1 MNKYLLVNFVVGIA
15 FLLVAIVVTSAS
27 ANALSTWHTFLGS
40 SSYDFLSDITA
51 DKEGNIYAIGNSN
64 VTWGPA
70 PLNPHSGGDDTFI
83 AKLNGNG
90 ALEWN
95 TFLGGATGSESITLD
110 EAGNIYIVGSS
121 VYIWGTSPI
130 NPYTGG
136 REAYI
141 AKLNNNGV
149 LQWHTFLGSYGE
161 DYGQGIILDK
171 SGNIYV
177 IGESEFSWGSSPV
190 YPHMGDFDVFV
201 AKLNNNGVLQW
212 HTFLGS
218 YGEDYGRGIGVDATG
233 NLYLTGWSQIG
244 WGLPINPYA
253 GAPDAFVAKLNHEGV
268 RQWHTFMG
276 GGGYAFGEA
285 IALDGRGN
293 VYIAGSSDGPW
304 NLTSVSTYNGG
315 TDAFVAKLNSQ
326 GIRQWHTFLGS
337 SNWDEAWAIALDVKG
352 NIYIAGMSPATWG
365 HPLNPYAGGIADAFA
380 AKLSSNGRLQWNSF
394 MGASTTDEDIGNAI
408 AVDEFGDVYIGGM
421 SFDTWGTSPINPH
434 SGGRDIFI
442 AKIHVNELFLPF
454 IQKRD
459 RRMINLLHHSPI
471 SSFDQ
476 LLTYAATGS
485 PTTCLA
491 RSNISEPSLKSTRM
505 VSPSLKSPCSKR
517 RASGSCSSRWMT
529 RLSGRAPKVGS

>member
-51 DKEGNIYAIGNSN
+51 DKEGNIYVIGNSN

-268 RQWHTFMG
+268 RQWHTF
-276 GGGYAFGEA
+276 
-285 IALDGRGN
+285 
-293 VYIAGSSDGPW
+293 
-304 NLTSVSTYNGG
+304 
-315 TDAFVAKLNSQ
+315 
-326 GIRQWHTFLGS
+326 LGS